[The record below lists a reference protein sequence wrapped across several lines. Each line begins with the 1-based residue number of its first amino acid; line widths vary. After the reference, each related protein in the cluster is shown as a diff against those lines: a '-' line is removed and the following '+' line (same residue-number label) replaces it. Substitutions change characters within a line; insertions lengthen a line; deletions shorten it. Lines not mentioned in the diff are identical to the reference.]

1 MENMEKRIIF
11 LRWLDSALMPE
22 WTYLAEQGLTEIVSV
37 GYLVFEDD
45 KHIQIAQSIYEEGDK
60 YSAIQSIP
68 KSVILERR
76 TIHFQKFRKK

>member
-1 MENMEKRIIF
+1 MNKKIVY
-11 LRWLDSALMPE
+11 LRWLDSALVSE
-22 WTYLAEQGLTEIVSV
+22 WTHLAENGLTEIISV
-37 GYLVFEDD
+37 GYLVLEDD

-76 TIHFQKFRKK
+76 ILPLQKFGKS